1 MVKLI
6 SINLSHFKGIDILAV
21 NFNGQNVKI
30 SGPNGCGKTTIADAY
45 LWLIGGVSYA
55 DGRKLDEDIK
65 RKDIDGNPA
74 VDGGVEH
81 AVEMVLDVDGTKKI
95 YKKVYAE
102 KWGKKRGSA
111 NKEMSGHTT
120 SYFLNGMSTTKG
132 VYDKELK
139 AIHADVLAMIA
150 RPQSFSEMDTKKK
163 RAMLI
168 EILGGQAV
176 PMEYPEAV
184 QRYIDTYGD
193 LNSSLD
199 AVTHD
204 IACVNKKLDEL
215 PVRIDEAMKNVP
227 GEVDTTELEKDI
239 DNLKKQLQELH
250 QYANNIN
257 KDSRRAELEN
267 KLNRLRAEQTKVNHI
282 VSDMVWKEKS
292 EHEKRISNLNDKL
305 KSLEMQL
312 SSAQEQLKKEKD
324 HNALLVQSWKDER
337 AKTADIQITCPTCGQ
352 EIPPEK
358 IEEAKKAFNMAKAE
372 RMKEIGAA
380 GKKSKDIL
388 VSATK
393 AVEDLTSHI
402 EAVKEEVKKE
412 QSVEVTATLAKRQD
426 MIELAERADSID
438 GKISAVQK
446 EIDDKEDYSGTAKE
460 LEKVNQEICKVEN
473 DLAHKMEVKA
483 KVDLRS
489 ESLKRIDEL
498 RKEQKEYAVR
508 YDDLIEVKQRMENVV
523 KKIVDDM
530 HTKIA
535 EKFQYA
541 RFCMYKKQVNGGI
554 AECCEVLN
562 KDGVPLATSANTASR
577 ILANMDI
584 SRVIGEHYGV
594 YGPMFVDNGESV
606 IHGPAFKGFQTIVLS
621 VKDVPK
627 MEIQAGDGA
636 DVSIRM

>member
-1 MVKLI
+1 MIKLI
-6 SINLSHFKGIDILAV
+6 SLKMKNFKGVDSLTV

-81 AVEMVLDVDGTKKI
+81 SVEMVLAIDGTQKTF
-95 YKKVYAE
+95 KKVYAE

-150 RPQSFSEMDTKKK
+150 RPQEFSELDTKKK

-176 PMEYPEAV
+176 PTEYPEAV

-204 IACVNKKLDEL
+204 IACVNKTLDEL
-215 PVRIDEAMKNVP
+215 PVRIDEAMKSVP
-227 GEVDTTELEKDI
+227 GEVDTTELEKSI
-239 DNLKKQLQELH
+239 NALKKQLQELH

-257 KDSRRAELEN
+257 KDSRRTELEN
-267 KLNRLRAEQTKVNHI
+267 KLNRLRTEQTKVNHI
-282 VSDMVWKEKS
+282 VSDMVWKAKS
-292 EHEKRISNLNDKL
+292 EHEKRLANLNDKL

-312 SSAQEQLKKEKD
+312 SSAQEQIKKEKA
-324 HNALLVQSWKDER
+324 HNAQLVKEWKDER
-337 AKTADIQITCPTCGQ
+337 AKTAEIQTTCPTCGQ

-358 IEEAKKAFNMAKAE
+358 IEEARQAFNMAKAE
-372 RMKEIGAA
+372 RLKKISNT
-380 GKKSKDIL
+380 GKKSKDFL
-388 VSATK
+388 VLATK
-393 AVEDLTSHI
+393 AVEDLTAQI
-402 EAVKEEVKKE
+402 EAVKDGLKKE

-438 GKISAVQK
+438 GKISAVEK
-446 EIDDKEDYSGTAKE
+446 EIDEKEDYSGTAKE
-460 LEKVNQEICKVEN
+460 IEKVNKEIIKVEHE
-473 DLAHKMEVKA
+473 LANKMEIKA
-483 KVDLRS
+483 KADLRG
-489 ESLKRIDEL
+489 ESLRRIDDL
-498 RKEQKEYAVR
+498 RAEQKEYAAR
-508 YDDLIEVKQRMENVV
+508 YDDLIEVKQQMENAV

-584 SRVIGEHYGV
+584 ARVIGEHYGV

-606 IHGPAFKGFQTIVLS
+606 VHGPVFKGFQTIVLS
-621 VKDVPK
+621 VKNIPK
-627 MEIQAGDGA
+627 MKIQAEDGA
-636 DVSIRM
+636 DVSITM